1 MIEIILIILAPIIGG
16 LIYGFE
22 RVVCAWMQ
30 NRQGPPILQ
39 PFYDMYKLIDKQAF
53 IVNHYH
59 SILGI
64 MHFVTLWIVVAFVI
78 LGENLLYVVF
88 LHLLSSIFIVLA
100 GFSVRSIYSHIGAN
114 RELLS
119 IIAYEPILIMLAVGF
134 FMLNGT
140 FDIESIRSSSS
151 ELASMFFLFLAFLL
165 VIPIKLK
172 KSPFDATEA
181 HQEIVGGVEVEFS
194 GVFFEFLYMAKWLEY
209 VFIYSLLM
217 LFAGD
222 CIVLGVALFVGVFFL
237 VNLVDNS
244 TARVKIKHLIKIV
257 LTIGLTLSML
267 NLIGLSN
274 VLS

>member
-1 MIEIILIILAPIIGG
+1 MIEIVLIIFAPIIGG

-22 RVVCAWMQ
+22 RVVRARMQ

-39 PFYDMYKLIDKQAF
+39 PFYDMFKLIDKQAF
-53 IVNHYH
+53 IINPYH
-59 SILGI
+59 SILGM
-64 MHFVTLWIVVAFVI
+64 MHFFTLWAVVAFVI

-100 GFSVRSIYSHIGAN
+100 GFSVRSIYSHVGAN

-119 IIAYEPILIMLAVGF
+119 IIAYEPILIMLGVGF

-140 FDIESIRSSSS
+140 FDIDAIRASSS

-172 KSPFDATEA
+172 KSPFDSVEA

-194 GVFFEFLYMAKWLEY
+194 GIFFEFLYMAKWLEY
-209 VFIYSLLM
+209 VFIYSLLI

-222 CIVLGVALFVGVFFL
+222 NIIFAIGLFIGVFLL
-237 VNLVDNS
+237 VNLIDNS
-244 TARVKIKHLIKIV
+244 TARVKMKHLIKIV
-257 LTIGLTLSML
+257 LSIGLTLGIL
-267 NLIGLSN
+267 NLIGLSYA
-274 VLS
+274 